1 MNKEAEKKVESPTPE
16 VAEATLIINPNPAY
30 VTVSNELFKATVAQ
44 AAQAAE
50 LKDRLLR
57 AQAEWDNSRKRILRE
72 KEDAVRYAGESFLER
87 LLPVLD
93 NFEMGMAAA
102 KTATDPKAIAQG
114 LEMVLAQFQQALHFK
129 VDETDAQYIAAVA
142 FATQKRWPEA
152 IALFKRV
159 LLVKPDFAE
168 GHDHLASALASQGNL
183 AAAKSQFEL
192 ALTLAQAQGNNALA
206 KAIRDEMN
214 SATTNMVLTNSVTA
228 PHVPAF

>member
-93 NFEMGMAAA
+93 NFEMGMQAA
-102 KTATDPKAIAQG
+102 KTATDAKSIAQG
-114 LEMVLAQFQQALHFK
+114 LEMVLAQFQQALRDAG
-129 VDETDAQYIAAVA
+129 VETIDAVGHP
-142 FATQKRWPEA
+142 FDPHRHEA
-152 IALFKRV
+152 LGHHESDDH
-159 LLVKPDFAE
+159 PE
-168 GHDHLASALASQGNL
+168 GHVLSQVRKGYKLKDRLLRAASVFV
-183 AAAKSQFEL
+183 AKPSEGK
-192 ALTLAQAQGNNALA
+192 TA
-206 KAIRDEMN
+206 KK
-214 SATTNMVLTNSVTA
+214 
-228 PHVPAF
+228 H